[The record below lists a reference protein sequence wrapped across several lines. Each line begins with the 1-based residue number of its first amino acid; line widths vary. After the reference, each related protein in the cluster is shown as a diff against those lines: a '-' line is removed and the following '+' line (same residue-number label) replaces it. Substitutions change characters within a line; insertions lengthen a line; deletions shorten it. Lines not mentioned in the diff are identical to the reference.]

1 MIQRKISEVLEAM
14 LPAIKR
20 GVSVANAHDRER
32 LEAYTTWLEE
42 TLANF
47 SDDLD
52 SMSPPKGAWRQVP
65 PIAWVNNSGRRFE
78 FLPSRAL
85 LELGG
90 VAHRAG
96 LPRGIHMQLMK
107 WALTYGHELNRSLK
121 AVPVLRSLALA
132 A

>member
-20 GVSVANAHDRER
+20 GVSVANTHDRER
-32 LEAYTTWLEE
+32 LEAYSTWLEE

-47 SDDLD
+47 SDELD
-52 SMSPPKGAWRQVP
+52 SMSPPKGTWRQLP
-65 PIAWVNNSGRRFE
+65 PIVWVNNSGRKFE

-85 LELGG
+85 LALGG

-107 WALTYGHELNRSLK
+107 WSLTYGHELNRTLK
-121 AVPVLRSLALA
+121 SVPVPRPFVLA